1 VFVVVLVVVADV
13 EGLLELAVVGVGL
26 GVTGAVLV
34 ATGILVNVGLLV
46 EVLDCVVVFVPVLV
60 IWVVPVRAA
69 VFVGVRL
76 G

>member
-1 VFVVVLVVVADV
+1 MFVVVLVVVADV

>member
-1 VFVVVLVVVADV
+1 MVVADV